1 MPGIYVILFL
11 DFGNY
16 TCHSENSVGER
27 KESVIVSGEP
37 HAAEITSDKMSTSSD
52 SYRLEW
58 KVATLF
64 KIEEC
69 RILYRQVD
77 EDMDWTNIIPTL
89 ELKQREKYSFNFH
102 QLKEDTD
109 YDVIVQTRNR
119 EGWSEPS
126 NIFTFSTIP
135 SKSKYDPAQFRRS
148 IFSSTKRQTGEW
160 ILLIFVNIIRQ
171 CLEHR

>member
-1 MPGIYVILFL
+1 MISFL

-16 TCHSENSVGER
+16 TCYSENSVGER

-37 HAAEITSDKMSTSSD
+37 HAAEITSDKISKSSE

-58 KVATLF
+58 RVVSLF

-77 EDMDWTNIIPTL
+77 EDMDWTNIIPIL
-89 ELKQREKYSFNFH
+89 DLKQREKYSFNFH
-102 QLKEDTD
+102 QLREGTK

-126 NIFTFSTIP
+126 KIFTFSTIP
-135 SKSKYDPAQFRRS
+135 TKSNYDSAQFRRS
-148 IFSSTKRQTGEW
+148 IFSGTERQTGDW
-160 ILLIFVNIIRQ
+160 LLITMVIKIMQ
-171 CLEHR
+171 VLVQK